1 VAGSAAGTCALRLG
15 LLCLVC
21 VAAGCAASP
30 PAHPPADARGVPCR
44 FLTQPIAARISGDAS
59 LTNLATDVAEGE
71 SGYVACIF
79 TDAMNEANVVEVQI
93 KRVAGGVTPS
103 ALQVAARYF
112 SAGEP
117 VQPFQPF
124 AAVAI
129 GERALGESTPGV
141 AFIVFS
147 EGNALVSVGADSSFR
162 SVAALQA
169 GVDDLAKQVAAWLW
183 PDRMLGLAG

>member
-1 VAGSAAGTCALRLG
+1 VEWSAAGACALRLG

-21 VAAGCAASP
+21 VAAACGASP
-30 PAHPPADARGVPCR
+30 PAHPPSDARRAPCR
-44 FLTQPIAARISGDAS
+44 FLTQPIAARISGDAHV
-59 LTNLATDVAEGE
+59 TNLATNVAESE

-79 TDAMNEANVVEVQI
+79 TDTMNEANGVEVQI

-103 ALQVAARYF
+103 ALQVAAGYF

-124 AAVAI
+124 VVVGI

-162 SVAALQA
+162 SVAELQA
-169 GVDDLAKQVAAWLW
+169 GVDDLAKQVAAG
-183 PDRMLGLAG
+183 M